1 MSVSHS
7 IYKHVLNIYVPLDKC
22 ICIHVPVCVCLIFQD
37 EVLATLFLL
46 YILYYEALVL
56 VVSGLSGLTGY
67 QMDAENEGFL
77 KPQELRLRVTQGDG
91 LGGKC
96 RSIQYFGWERAGAE
110 VEGREGVWGMSRP
123 SSHLPTTFTDGE
135 EGSTWPGDKRERSK
149 LHNKPRTSPSHGLCS
164 LGFHW
169 PGRRDQ
175 KVGGT
180 QRPVG
185 TPETTCLTLQ
195 RAPPPL
201 SNLSLLFIQQVSW
214 VQFNFAPIS
223 DCRFW
228 LIVQS
233 FLSIWFPHP
242 PAPRSLFT

>member
-37 EVLATLFLL
+37 EVLTTLFLL

-77 KPQELRLRVTQGDG
+77 KPQELRLLRVTQGDG

-123 SSHLPTTFTDGE
+123 SSHLPQPLQMERMGLH
-135 EGSTWPGDKRERSK
+135 GQGISGREASCTSSLG
-149 LHNKPRTSPSHGLCS
+149 LHHPTASAPW
-164 LGFHW
+164 GFHW
-169 PGRRDQ
+169 PGRRDR
-175 KVGGT
+175 KWEGPRGLWAP
-180 QRPVG
+180 QRPPAWLYKG
-185 TPETTCLTLQ
+185 HLLLSRICHYFSFNKYLESNS
-195 RAPPPL
+195 PL
-201 SNLSLLFIQQVSW
+201 LPLVTADFG
-214 VQFNFAPIS
+214 
-223 DCRFW
+223 
-228 LIVQS
+228 
-233 FLSIWFPHP
+233 
-242 PAPRSLFT
+242 